1 MGNIIGW
8 GHNKFGRN
16 DTQSTEDMI
25 AEVVSEAISHAQ
37 VDPKDIDNIVV
48 GTFNNGFQKQDFHG
62 ALPAINC
69 EVLKHVPSLRVE
81 NACATGSAAIHTA
94 LNSIEAKRSKL
105 NLVVGVEKMTD
116 RSTKEAGDILLGAS
130 YRKEEDKIDGGF
142 AGVFAQITDTYFQRY
157 GDQTKYLSKIAAK
170 NHKNGAVNPYAHM
183 QVDLGFDFC
192 NKVSEKNPLVAPPLK
207 RSDCS
212 MISDG
217 AAALIIAD
225 DELAL
230 EAEKAISFKARVQ
243 MNDLMPMSKRD
254 KTEFRGASLSWK
266 KALSDAQVNLMDL
279 SFVETHDCFTIAEL
293 IEYEAMGLTQRG
305 EGYKVL
311 EEGTVYKD
319 GKLPINPSGG
329 LKAKGHPVGATGVSQ
344 HVMACMQLVGEAKDM
359 QIKDASLGGIFNMG
373 GSAVANYVS
382 ILERKSYRFASNHY
396 YKTW

>member
-16 DTQSTEDMI
+16 ETQSTEDMI

-170 NHKNGAVNPYAHM
+170 NHKNGALNPYAHM

-230 EAEKAISFKARVQ
+230 EAEKVISFKARVQ

-254 KTEFRGASLSWK
+254 KTEFRGAALSWK
-266 KALSDAQVNLMDL
+266 KALSDAKVNLMDL

-382 ILERKSYRFASNHY
+382 ILERKS
-396 YKTW
+396 

>member
-16 DTQSTEDMI
+16 DTQTTEDMI
-25 AEVVSEAISHAQ
+25 SEVVSEAISHAQ
-37 VDPKDIDNIVV
+37 VDPKEIDNIVV

-170 NHKNGAVNPYAHM
+170 NHKNGALNPYAHM

-225 DELAL
+225 DELAS
-230 EAEKAISFKARVQ
+230 EAERSISFKARVQ

-293 IEYEAMGLTQRG
+293 IEYEAMGLTERG

-382 ILERKSYRFASNHY
+382 ILERKS
-396 YKTW
+396 

>member
-16 DTQSTEDMI
+16 DMQSTEDMI

-170 NHKNGAVNPYAHM
+170 NHKNGALNPYAHM

-359 QIKDASLGGIFNMG
+359 QITNASLGGIFNMG

-382 ILERKSYRFASNHY
+382 ILERKS
-396 YKTW
+396 

>member
-157 GDQTKYLSKIAAK
+157 GNQTKYLSKIAAK
-170 NHKNGAVNPYAHM
+170 NHKNGSVNPYAHM
-183 QVDLGFDFC
+183 QIDLGFDFC

-293 IEYEAMGLTQRG
+293 IEYEAMGLTERG

-382 ILERKSYRFASNHY
+382 ILERKS
-396 YKTW
+396 

>member
-16 DTQSTEDMI
+16 DTQTTEDMI
-25 AEVVSEAISHAQ
+25 SEVVSEAISHAQ

-170 NHKNGAVNPYAHM
+170 NHKNGALNPYAHM

-230 EAEKAISFKARVQ
+230 EAERSISFKARVQ

-254 KTEFRGASLSWK
+254 KTEFRGAALSWK
-266 KALSDAQVNLMDL
+266 KALSDAQLNLMDL

-382 ILERKSYRFASNHY
+382 ILERKS
-396 YKTW
+396 

>member
-293 IEYEAMGLTQRG
+293 IEYEAMGLTERG

-319 GKLPINPSGG
+319 GKLPIIPSGG

-382 ILERKSYRFASNHY
+382 ILERKS
-396 YKTW
+396 

>member
-230 EAEKAISFKARVQ
+230 EAERAISFKARVQ

-254 KTEFRGASLSWK
+254 KIEFRGASLSWK

-382 ILERKSYRFASNHY
+382 ILERKS
-396 YKTW
+396 

>member
-16 DTQSTEDMI
+16 DTQTTEDMI
-25 AEVVSEAISHAQ
+25 SEVVSEAISHAQ

-69 EVLKHVPSLRVE
+69 QVLKHVPSLRVE

-170 NHKNGAVNPYAHM
+170 NHKNGALNPYAHM

-225 DELAL
+225 DELAS
-230 EAEKAISFKARVQ
+230 EAERSISFKARVQ

-293 IEYEAMGLTQRG
+293 IEYEAMGLAQRG

-382 ILERKSYRFASNHY
+382 ILERKS
-396 YKTW
+396 

>member
-16 DTQSTEDMI
+16 ETQSTEDMI
-25 AEVVSEAISHAQ
+25 TEVVSEAISHAQ
-37 VDPKDIDNIVV
+37 IDPKDIDNIVV

-192 NKVSEKNPLVAPPLK
+192 NKVSEKNPFVAPPLK

-254 KTEFRGASLSWK
+254 KTEFLGASLSWK
-266 KALSDAQVNLMDL
+266 RALSDAQVNLMDL

-382 ILERKSYRFASNHY
+382 ILERKS
-396 YKTW
+396 

>member
-16 DTQSTEDMI
+16 DTQTTEDMI
-25 AEVVSEAISHAQ
+25 SEVVSEAISHAQ

-116 RSTKEAGDILLGAS
+116 RTTKEAGDILLGAS

-170 NHKNGAVNPYAHM
+170 NHKNGALNPYAHM

-192 NKVSEKNPLVAPPLK
+192 NKVSEKNPLIAPPLK

-230 EAEKAISFKARVQ
+230 EAERSISFKARVQ

-254 KTEFRGASLSWK
+254 KTEFRGAALSWK
-266 KALSDAQVNLMDL
+266 KALSDAQINLMDL

-382 ILERKSYRFASNHY
+382 ILERKS
-396 YKTW
+396 

>member
-225 DELAL
+225 DEFAL

-382 ILERKSYRFASNHY
+382 ILERKS
-396 YKTW
+396 

>member
-16 DTQSTEDMI
+16 DTQTTEDMI
-25 AEVVSEAISHAQ
+25 SEVVSEAISHAQ
-37 VDPKDIDNIVV
+37 VDPKEIDNIVV

-170 NHKNGAVNPYAHM
+170 NHKNGALNPYAHM

-230 EAEKAISFKARVQ
+230 EAERSISFKARVQ

-254 KTEFRGASLSWK
+254 KTEFRGAALSWK
-266 KALSDAQVNLMDL
+266 KALSDAQINLMDL

-359 QIKDASLGGIFNMG
+359 QIKDASLGGVFNMG

-382 ILERKSYRFASNHY
+382 ILERKS
-396 YKTW
+396 

>member
-16 DTQSTEDMI
+16 DTQTTEDMI
-25 AEVVSEAISHAQ
+25 SEVVSEAISHAQ
-37 VDPKDIDNIVV
+37 VNPKDIDNIVV

-170 NHKNGAVNPYAHM
+170 NHKNGALNPYAHM

-230 EAEKAISFKARVQ
+230 EAERSISFKARVQ

-254 KTEFRGASLSWK
+254 KTEFRGAALSWK
-266 KALSDAQVNLMDL
+266 KALSDAQINLMDL

-382 ILERKSYRFASNHY
+382 ILERKS
-396 YKTW
+396 

>member
-25 AEVVSEAISHAQ
+25 AEVVSEAISNAQ

-293 IEYEAMGLTQRG
+293 IEYEAMGLTERG

-344 HVMACMQLVGEAKDM
+344 HVMTCMQLVGEAKDM

-382 ILERKSYRFASNHY
+382 ILERKS
-396 YKTW
+396 

>member
-25 AEVVSEAISHAQ
+25 AEVVSEAISHAH

-170 NHKNGAVNPYAHM
+170 NHKNGALNPYAHM

-230 EAEKAISFKARVQ
+230 EAERAISFKARVQ

-254 KTEFRGASLSWK
+254 KTEFRGAALSWK

-311 EEGTVYKD
+311 EEGTVYKN

-344 HVMACMQLVGEAKDM
+344 HVIACMQLVGEAKDM
-359 QIKDASLGGIFNMG
+359 QIKNASLGGIFNMG

-382 ILERKSYRFASNHY
+382 ILERKS
-396 YKTW
+396 

>member
-170 NHKNGAVNPYAHM
+170 NHKNGSVNPYAHM

-382 ILERKSYRFASNHY
+382 ILERKS
-396 YKTW
+396 

>member
-16 DTQSTEDMI
+16 DTQTTEDMI
-25 AEVVSEAISHAQ
+25 SEVVSEAISHAQ

-183 QVDLGFDFC
+183 QIDLGFDFC

-382 ILERKSYRFASNHY
+382 ILERKS
-396 YKTW
+396 

>member
-192 NKVSEKNPLVAPPLK
+192 NRVSEKNPLVAPPLK

-225 DELAL
+225 DDLAL
-230 EAEKAISFKARVQ
+230 EAERAVGFKARVQ

-279 SFVETHDCFTIAEL
+279 SFIETHDCFTIAEL

-382 ILERKSYRFASNHY
+382 ILERKS
-396 YKTW
+396 

>member
-25 AEVVSEAISHAQ
+25 SEVVSEAISHAQ

-170 NHKNGAVNPYAHM
+170 NHKNGALNPYAHM

-192 NKVSEKNPLVAPPLK
+192 NKVSEKNPMVAPPLK

-230 EAEKAISFKARVQ
+230 EAERSISFKARVQ

-254 KTEFRGASLSWK
+254 KTEFRGAALSWK
-266 KALSDAQVNLMDL
+266 KALSDAQINLMDL

-382 ILERKSYRFASNHY
+382 ILERKS
-396 YKTW
+396 

>member
-25 AEVVSEAISHAQ
+25 AEVVSEAISNAQ

-230 EAEKAISFKARVQ
+230 KAEKAISFKARVQ

-293 IEYEAMGLTQRG
+293 IEYEAMGLTKRG

-382 ILERKSYRFASNHY
+382 ILERKS
-396 YKTW
+396 

>member
-170 NHKNGAVNPYAHM
+170 NHKNGALNPYAHM

-230 EAEKAISFKARVQ
+230 EAEKAISFMARVQ

-382 ILERKSYRFASNHY
+382 ILERKS
-396 YKTW
+396 

>member
-170 NHKNGAVNPYAHM
+170 NHRNGAVNPYAHM

-311 EEGTVYKD
+311 EEGIVYKD

-382 ILERKSYRFASNHY
+382 ILERKS
-396 YKTW
+396 

>member
-170 NHKNGAVNPYAHM
+170 NHKNGALNPYAHM

-192 NKVSEKNPLVAPPLK
+192 NKVSEKNPLVAPPLR

-217 AAALIIAD
+217 AAALIIAN

-230 EAEKAISFKARVQ
+230 EAERAISFRARVQ

-359 QIKDASLGGIFNMG
+359 QIKDVSLAGIFNMG

-382 ILERKSYRFASNHY
+382 ILERKS
-396 YKTW
+396 

>member
-25 AEVVSEAISHAQ
+25 AEVVSEAISNAQ

-170 NHKNGAVNPYAHM
+170 NHKNGSVNPYAHM
-183 QVDLGFDFC
+183 QIDLGFDFC

-382 ILERKSYRFASNHY
+382 ILERKS
-396 YKTW
+396 

>member
-25 AEVVSEAISHAQ
+25 AEVVSEAISHAH

-170 NHKNGAVNPYAHM
+170 NHKNGALNPYAHM

-217 AAALIIAD
+217 AAALIIVD

-230 EAEKAISFKARVQ
+230 EAERSISFKARVQ

-254 KTEFRGASLSWK
+254 KTEFRGAALSWK

-311 EEGTVYKD
+311 EEGTVYKN

-344 HVMACMQLVGEAKDM
+344 HVIACMQLVGEAKDM
-359 QIKDASLGGIFNMG
+359 QIKNASLGGIFNMG

-382 ILERKSYRFASNHY
+382 ILERKS
-396 YKTW
+396 

>member
-359 QIKDASLGGIFNMG
+359 QIKDASLGGIFNICLLYT
-373 GSAVANYVS
+373 SDAAD
-382 ILERKSYRFASNHY
+382 E
-396 YKTW
+396 

>member
-1 MGNIIGW
+1 MGNIVGW

-25 AEVVSEAISHAQ
+25 GEVVSEAISHAQ

-170 NHKNGAVNPYAHM
+170 NHKNGSLNPYAHM
-183 QVDLGFDFC
+183 QVNLGFDFC

-207 RSDCS
+207 RCDCS

-230 EAEKAISFKARVQ
+230 EAKRAISFKARVQ

-266 KALSDAQVNLMDL
+266 KALSDAQINIMDL

-344 HVMACMQLVGEAKDM
+344 HVMTCMQLVGEAKDM
-359 QIKDASLGGIFNMG
+359 QITNASLGGIFNMG

-382 ILERKSYRFASNHY
+382 ILERKS
-396 YKTW
+396 

>member
-16 DTQSTEDMI
+16 DKQTTEDMI
-25 AEVVSEAISHAQ
+25 SEVVSEAISHAQ
-37 VDPKDIDNIVV
+37 VDPKEIDNIVV

-192 NKVSEKNPLVAPPLK
+192 NKVSQKNPLIAPPLK

-230 EAEKAISFKARVQ
+230 EAERSISFKARVQ

-254 KTEFRGASLSWK
+254 KTEFRGAALSWK
-266 KALSDAQVNLMDL
+266 KALSDAQINLMDL

-344 HVMACMQLVGEAKDM
+344 HIMACMQLVGEAKDM

-382 ILERKSYRFASNHY
+382 ILERKS
-396 YKTW
+396 

>member
-25 AEVVSEAISHAQ
+25 SEVVSEAISHAQ
-37 VDPKDIDNIVV
+37 VDPKEIDNIVV

-170 NHKNGAVNPYAHM
+170 NHKNGALNPYAHM

-382 ILERKSYRFASNHY
+382 ILERKS
-396 YKTW
+396 

>member
-230 EAEKAISFKARVQ
+230 EAEIAISFKARVQ

-382 ILERKSYRFASNHY
+382 ILERKS
-396 YKTW
+396 

>member
-25 AEVVSEAISHAQ
+25 SEVVSEAISHAQ

-170 NHKNGAVNPYAHM
+170 NHKNGALNPYAHM

-230 EAEKAISFKARVQ
+230 EAERSISFKARVQ

-254 KTEFRGASLSWK
+254 KTEFRGAALSWK
-266 KALSDAQVNLMDL
+266 KALSDAQINLMDL

-359 QIKDASLGGIFNMG
+359 QITNASLGGIFNMG

-382 ILERKSYRFASNHY
+382 ILERKS
-396 YKTW
+396 

>member
-157 GDQTKYLSKIAAK
+157 GDQSKYLSKIAAK

-217 AAALIIAD
+217 AAALIIVD

-293 IEYEAMGLTQRG
+293 IEYEAMGLTQKG

-382 ILERKSYRFASNHY
+382 ILERKS
-396 YKTW
+396 